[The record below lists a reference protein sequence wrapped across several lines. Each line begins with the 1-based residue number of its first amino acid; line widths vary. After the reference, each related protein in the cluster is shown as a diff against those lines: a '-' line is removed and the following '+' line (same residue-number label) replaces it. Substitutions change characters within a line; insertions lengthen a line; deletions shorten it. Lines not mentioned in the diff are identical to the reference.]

1 MDTISHLHLF
11 EQMQNGFHFVHP
23 ANHLTNHRNNYHYA
37 TYPLKSSSTV
47 PYTTLSATNGTYHPT
62 DKEHDTHNDHLNNSI
77 SSSNLLN
84 STGVSASAM
93 HSAASSLMDS
103 MTGGSVNPNRFFSQ
117 CSNLGTPNSHS
128 VGSKLLLKPGTG
140 GGMSLGL
147 SNGGLPHHHPS
158 ANVLGSSNGGMNVL
172 GMMNS
177 TSANHNSSTT
187 SGLLIGGP
195 LSAGSLSG
203 SSSVSSALNG
213 GGSGKK
219 HHVDKHS
226 DEYKRRR
233 ERNNIA
239 VRKSRE
245 KAKQRSRE
253 TEKKVNELYS
263 ENDSLKQKLSLVS
276 KECRVL
282 RQLLAN
288 YGVVPEVIERE
299 LQSSLKSD
307 ELQQQLL
314 HQQAA
319 GAQHL
324 QLHQQSSSVTLHQ
337 TVTHQHLQHLQQQ
350 TNLFQQLHPAAA
362 HFSSHNQS
370 QHLSHY

>member
-1 MDTISHLHLF
+1 MTLPNRSANDHHVRLKPPMDSISHLHLF
-11 EQMQNGFHFVHP
+11 EQIQNVHAYHSLKCRPPPDNLADRP
-23 ANHLTNHRNNYHYA
+23 A
-37 TYPLKSSSTV
+37 
-47 PYTTLSATNGTYHPT
+47 
-62 DKEHDTHNDHLNNSI
+62 DKEHDAHGDHLA

-84 STGVSASAM
+84 STGVSANAM

-103 MTGGSVNPNRFFSQ
+103 MTGGSNTQRFFSQ
-117 CSNLGTPNSHS
+117 CSNLNTPTNHS
-128 VGSKLLLKPGTG
+128 VTSKLLLKPGA
-140 GGMSLGL
+140 GGMSIGL
-147 SNGGLPHHHPS
+147 ANSSLPHHQT
-158 ANVLGSSNGGMNVL
+158 VLGSSNGGMNML
-172 GMMNS
+172 GSMMMNS
-177 TSANHNSSTT
+177 GSANNNSSTT
-187 SGLLIGGP
+187 SGLLSGGP

-213 GGSGKK
+213 GTKK

-263 ENDSLKQKLSLVS
+263 ENDSLRQKLSQMTRKVQI
-276 KECRVL
+276 L
-282 RQLLAN
+282 RQLLGN
-288 YGVVPEVIERE
+288 YGVQQDMIDRE
-299 LQSSLKSD
+299 LESILKSD

-314 HQQAA
+314 QQQAAAAQHQQAA
-319 GAQHL
+319 GQHL
-324 QLHQQSSSVTLHQ
+324 QQLHQQNTTVNSVTLHQ

>member
-1 MDTISHLHLF
+1 MLDASLLSSNILF
-11 EQMQNGFHFVHP
+11 EQIDLQ
-23 ANHLTNHRNNYHYA
+23 A
-37 TYPLKSSSTV
+37 
-47 PYTTLSATNGTYHPT
+47 
-62 DKEHDTHNDHLNNSI
+62 DKEHDSHSDQLAS

-84 STGVSASAM
+84 SAGVSASAM

-103 MTGGSVNPNRFFSQ
+103 MTGNSVNTNRFFSQ
-117 CSNLGTPNSHS
+117 CSNLNQLNSQAGHS
-128 VGSKLLLKPGTG
+128 SMTSKLLLKPGA
-140 GGMSLGL
+140 GGMSIGL
-147 SNGGLPHHHPS
+147 ANGSLPHHQ
-158 ANVLGSSNGGMNVL
+158 ANVLAASSNGGMNML
-172 GMMNS
+172 GNMMMGGTGATN
-177 TSANHNSSTT
+177 NSSTT
-187 SGLLIGGP
+187 SGLLSGGP

-213 GGSGKK
+213 GTKK

-263 ENDSLKQKLSLVS
+263 ENDSLKQKLSLMS

-288 YGVVPEVIERE
+288 YGVLPDVIERE
-299 LQSSLKSD
+299 LQSILKSD

-314 HQQAA
+314 QQQAAAQHQQAA
-319 GAQHL
+319 SAAAAAGQHL
-324 QLHQQSSSVTLHQ
+324 QLHQQNTSVTLHQ

-350 TNLFQQLHPAAA
+350 TNLFQQLHHPAAA

>member
-11 EQMQNGFHFVHP
+11 EQMQMQNVHVYHSFTTHSVHSP
-23 ANHLTNHRNNYHYA
+23 AAPSPT
-37 TYPLKSSSTV
+37 TKLK
-47 PYTTLSATNGTYHPT
+47 PP
-62 DKEHDTHNDHLNNSI
+62 DKEHDNQGDHLASG
-77 SSSNLLN
+77 SSNLLN

-93 HSAASSLMDS
+93 HSAASSLM
-103 MTGGSVNPNRFFSQ
+103 TGNSVNTQRFFSQ
-117 CSNLGTPNSHS
+117 CSNLNNLNTPSNHS
-128 VGSKLLLKPGTG
+128 MTSKLLLKPGGG
-140 GGMSLGL
+140 GGMSIGL
-147 SNGGLPHHHPS
+147 ANGSLPHHQ
-158 ANVLGSSNGGMNVL
+158 ANGGMNML
-172 GMMNS
+172 GNMMNS
-177 TSANHNSSTT
+177 GNSANNNSSTT
-187 SGLLIGGP
+187 SGLLSGGP

-213 GGSGKK
+213 GSKK

-263 ENDSLKQKLSLVS
+263 ENDSLKQKLSLMS

-288 YGVVPEVIERE
+288 YGVQPEMIERE
-299 LQSSLKSD
+299 LQSILKSD

-314 HQQAA
+314 QQQAAAAQHQQAA
-319 GAQHL
+319 AAGQHL
-324 QLHQQSSSVTLHQ
+324 QQLHQQNSSVTLHQ

-350 TNLFQQLHPAAA
+350 TNLFNQLHPAAA

-370 QHLSHY
+370 QHGLSHY

>member
-1 MDTISHLHLF
+1 
-11 EQMQNGFHFVHP
+11 
-23 ANHLTNHRNNYHYA
+23 
-37 TYPLKSSSTV
+37 
-47 PYTTLSATNGTYHPT
+47 
-62 DKEHDTHNDHLNNSI
+62 
-77 SSSNLLN
+77 
-84 STGVSASAM
+84 M

-117 CSNLGTPNSHS
+117 CSNLGTQNSHS
-128 VGSKLLLKPGTG
+128 VSSKLLLKPGTG
-140 GGMSLGL
+140 GGMSIGL
-147 SNGGLPHHHPS
+147 SNGGLPHHHGS
-158 ANVLGSSNGGMNVL
+158 SNVLGSSNGGMNML
-172 GMMNS
+172 GNMMNS
-177 TSANHNSSTT
+177 AGVNHNSSNT
-187 SGLLIGGP
+187 SGLLSGGP

-213 GGSGKK
+213 GGGKK
-219 HHVDKHS
+219 HHVDKNS
-226 DEYKRRR
+226 DDYKRRR

-263 ENDSLKQKLSLVS
+263 ENDNLKQKLNLVS

-288 YGVVPEVIERE
+288 YGVLPEVIERE

-314 HQQAA
+314 QQQAA

-324 QLHQQSSSVTLHQ
+324 QQLHQQTSSVTTLHQ